1 MIEVYRTNIE
11 DDNEAAAIAVSLLKE
26 FPYLKI
32 NFDLE
37 DCDKIMRVQ
46 GTFIPCKQIRSMVSD
61 NGYECS
67 ILE

>member
-32 NFDLE
+32 DFDLE
-37 DCDKIMRVQ
+37 DCDHILRVQ
-46 GTFIPCKQIRSMVSD
+46 GQFIPCKRIQSLLQD

-67 ILE
+67 VLE